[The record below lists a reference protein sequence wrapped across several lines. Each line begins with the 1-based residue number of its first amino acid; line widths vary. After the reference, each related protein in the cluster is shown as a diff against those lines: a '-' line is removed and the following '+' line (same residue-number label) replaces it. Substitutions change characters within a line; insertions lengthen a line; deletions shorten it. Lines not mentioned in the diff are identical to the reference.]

1 MSEESDDS
9 DSSDSS
15 RHQKILV
22 VAGMMLCVIQ
32 FAFFIFMVMK
42 LVEMNFGQGITFA
55 SLAYT
60 SAFIYRNLENSG
72 AIPVTAENDDNV
84 VL

>member
-15 RHQKILV
+15 RRQKILT
-22 VAGMMLCVIQ
+22 VAGMVLCVIQ
-32 FAFFIFMVMK
+32 FAFFIHMILNFI
-42 LVEMNFGQGITFA
+42 EMNFGQGITFA

-72 AIPVTAENDDNV
+72 AIPVTANTDDSV